1 VKKKRRRLVAALGLS
16 ALTVPLSALAQQQ
29 AKVWRIGFLS
39 PRSRPDSIETDLY
52 GSFVRG
58 MRDLGYVEGKNLLIE
73 WRFADNSPSRLPGLA
88 AELIRLKVDVIVTP
102 GQASTAAAQ
111 KATTTH
117 PVVMINAGDPLIG
130 GFGAS
135 LARPGGNISGP
146 TSLIE
151 DYSPKQ
157 LQLLLDML
165 PKVSRVALLS
175 NNFSSAVHATVLKN
189 LQAAAQ
195 KVGVTIVPVEARSA
209 QDLEKAFAV
218 MIHESTGAV
227 IVAQNPLFLQIR
239 RQIADLAAKN
249 RLPSIAAYREYV
261 EVGILM
267 SYGHDNTENY
277 RRAASYVDKILKGAK
292 PAELPV
298 EQPTKFE
305 LVINLKTAKALG
317 ITIPN
322 SILVQA
328 TKVIE

>member
-1 VKKKRRRLVAALGLS
+1 VNKRRRIILAIGASSL
-16 ALTVPLSALAQQQ
+16 AVPLSSFAQQH
-29 AKVWRIGFLS
+29 AKVWRIGFLA
-39 PRSRPDSIETDLY
+39 PRSRPESIETDLY

-58 MRDLGYVEGKNLLIE
+58 MRDLGYVEGNNLLIE
-73 WRFADNSPSRLPGLA
+73 WRFADNNPGRLSGLA
-88 AELIRLKVDVIVTP
+88 VELVRLKVDVIVTP
-102 GQASTAAAQ
+102 GQASTSAAQ

-117 PVVMINAGDPLIG
+117 PVVMINAGDPIGG

-135 LARPGGNISGP
+135 LARPGGNITGP
-146 TSLIE
+146 TSLVE

-157 LQLLLDML
+157 LQLLLDLL

-175 NNFSSAVHATVLKN
+175 NDFSSAVHSTILKN

-195 KVGVTIVPVEARSA
+195 KVGVTIVPVEARGA

-218 MIHESTGAV
+218 MVHESAGAV

-249 RLPSIAAYREYV
+249 RLPSIAAYRDYV

-292 PAELPV
+292 PGDLPV

-305 LVINLKTAKALG
+305 FVINGKTAKALG
-317 ITIPN
+317 LKIPQ
-322 SILVQA
+322 SLLISA
-328 TKVIE
+328 DKVIQ